1 MKKIFSLFIALFVMS
16 FCAQAQVSFIN
27 EGFEGTSLPGGW
39 TIIDAD
45 GDGYNWDCATPN
57 GLFHTHSGTGCIA
70 SASYDNAT
78 YTALTPDNWLISP
91 QYTVSAGDTVSFW
104 YRGQDASYCSETFG
118 VYISTTGTATT
129 DFTSLYQGTA
139 DSVYQRV
146 AISLASYVGQ
156 NVYIAIRHYNVTDM
170 YWLNIDDFSVG
181 SMPTTPTISALPA
194 TLDFGQVVV
203 NSNSTMTV
211 PVVAYSL
218 TNDITVTTAAPFS
231 VSADGTTFGTT
242 ATLTATTGSG
252 NATNATLY
260 VRYAPT
266 ASGANTGS
274 MTVASTGATT
284 QTVALAGEGMSCTVS
299 TFPYNFAFDNASM
312 AECWSVIDAN
322 NDGSTFTIVPSSGY
336 AYYTY
341 NSSNAANDYLI
352 SPEFVLTG
360 NEMCSF
366 DYWSA
371 SSSYPENFMVYAF
384 GATDTVVLV
393 NTVTV
398 TNTSSAPAT
407 QYASLS
413 TLTGTYR
420 IAIKCTS
427 AADQFRLYID
437 NFSVTGSNVS
447 LEATPASIDFGT
459 VPTSITGESTIEA
472 TILNATSDITVTTA
486 APFGVSLDGTTYS
499 TSVTITTPTT
509 AVANQTI
516 YVNFAPTA
524 ATTYTGEVVFST
536 TGAADTVAL
545 TGTGITCDVITTFP
559 FVEAFD
565 ETSTTLACW
574 SVVDV
579 NNDGSTFTFMA
590 YDETNTGVGVY
601 MYNATNAANDWLI
614 SPEFTLPAGAYLSYD
629 YFTSGYYPENY
640 SVWVIPQ
647 DSTYAT
653 ATNVLTTQTVDN
665 SAFTNNIIDLSA
677 YANQTVRIAF
687 KAESAADQ
695 YYIGFDNVTINAA
708 SEPTITVDP
717 TSMTFNGSMGNAT
730 SAQTAT
736 VVGMALANDITIA
749 ATAPFEVSTDGST
762 FATTATIAQAAVINT
777 SIYVRYNPT
786 AVGTDNGTVT
796 LTSGTATATI
806 TLAGT
811 AIDCS
816 TPAALPF
823 FEGFESGL
831 NDCWINLD
839 NDGDGFTWN
848 VLAGTDAISVYE
860 GANAMSSAS
869 YDNATYSA
877 LTPDNWLITPVL
889 AIPAEGANISWYVA
903 AQDPSYPADH
913 YEVMISTTG
922 TNPADFT
929 SVYEETIQSSDF
941 ELRGINIPQYAGQN
955 IRVAFVHN
963 ECSDQFIMK
972 LDALNITAGVGVN
985 EFNNNVSVYPNPA
998 TDVLNV
1004 SANSNIQ
1011 SVEIMNLM
1019 GQTVQSYN
1027 ANDLFT
1033 QINISSLSNGMYM
1046 VRVNTENGVINHKF
1060 TVAR

>member
-27 EGFEGTSLPGGW
+27 EGFESTTLPGGW

-57 GLFHTHSGTGCIA
+57 GVFDTHSGTGCIA
-70 SASYDNAT
+70 SASFVNYVG
-78 YTALTPDNWLISP
+78 ALTPDNWLITP

-104 YRGQDASYCSETFG
+104 YAGQDASYCSENFG

-129 DFTSLYQGTA
+129 DFTSVYQGTA

-156 NVYIAIRHYNVTDM
+156 NIYIAIRHYNTTDM
-170 YWLNIDDFSVG
+170 YWLNIDDFQLG
-181 SMPTTPTISALPA
+181 TMPTTPTFAGLPA
-194 TLDFGQVVV
+194 SLDFGQVVV
-203 NSNSTMTV
+203 NSNATMTV

-252 NATNATLY
+252 NTTNATLY
-260 VRYAPT
+260 VRYSPT

-284 QTVALAGEGMSCTVS
+284 QTVALAGEGMNCTVS
-299 TFPYNFAFDNASM
+299 TFPYNFSFDNAAL
-312 AECWSVIDAN
+312 AECWEIVDAN
-322 NDGSTFTIVPSSGY
+322 NDASTFTIDATNGY

-366 DYWSA
+366 DYWAA
-371 SSSYPENFMVYAF
+371 STSYPESFMVYAY

-393 NTVTV
+393 NTVNV

-427 AADQFRLYID
+427 AADEFRFYVD
-437 NFSVTGSNVS
+437 NFSVTASNVE
-447 LEATPASIDFGT
+447 LTATPASIDFGT

-536 TGAADTVAL
+536 TGAADTVSL
-545 TGTGITCDVITTFP
+545 TGTGLVCDVISTFP
-559 FVEAFD
+559 FVEPFD
-565 ETSTTLACW
+565 ETSTTLGCW
-574 SVVDV
+574 SFVDA
-579 NNDGSTFTFMA
+579 NNDGSTFSFMA
-590 YDETNTGVGVY
+590 YDETNTGVAVY
-601 MYNATNAANDWLI
+601 MYNSTNAANDWLI
-614 SPEFTLPAGAYLSYD
+614 SPEFALPAGAFLSYD
-629 YFTSGYYPENY
+629 YVTSGYYPENY

-647 DSTYAT
+647 NATYAT
-653 ATNVLTTQTVDN
+653 ATNILTTQTVDN
-665 SAFTNNIIDLSA
+665 DAFANNILDLSA

-695 YYIGFDNVTINAA
+695 YYFVVDNVTINAA

-717 TSMTFNGSMGNAT
+717 TSMTFSGSMGNAT
-730 SAQTAT
+730 GAQTAN
-736 VVGMALANDITIA
+736 VVGMALANDITIT
-749 ATAPFEVSTDGST
+749 ATAPFEVSTDGSSY
-762 FATTATIAQAAVINT
+762 ATTATIAQASVINT
-777 SIYVRYNPT
+777 NIYVRYNPT
-786 AVGTDNGTVT
+786 AVGSDNGTVT

-806 TLAGT
+806 TVTGT

-816 TPAALPF
+816 TAATLPF

-831 NDCWINLD
+831 NDCWTNID

-848 VLAGTDAISVYE
+848 LLEATDGISVYE
-860 GANAMSSAS
+860 GSYGVSSFS
-869 YDNATYSA
+869 YDNPTYTA
-877 LTPDNWLITPVL
+877 LTPDNWLITPAI

-903 AQDPSYPADH
+903 AQDPDYPADH

-955 IRVAFVHN
+955 IHVAFVHN
-963 ECSDQFIMK
+963 ECTDMFMMK
-972 LDALNITAGVGVN
+972 LDAVNITAGTGVN
-985 EFNNNVSVYPNPA
+985 DFNNNVSVYPNPA